1 MCSFSVFGHSELR
14 LIESLEDICS
24 SLLDYNIHKERED
37 STRFSKGMSSTFK
50 TLHGLVAKG
59 VKVDLGIPYDLWD
72 KPSAEITNLKSQCEQ
87 LIEKHEADIESW
99 YFQHQEEK
107 PLVEYLCA
115 DRLLKKGEAGC
126 LTERL
131 IMNDEEKAEVL
142 ARQQADDRKTEL

>member
-1 MCSFSVFGHSELR
+1 
-14 LIESLEDICS
+14 
-24 SLLDYNIHKERED
+24 
-37 STRFSKGMSSTFK
+37 MSSTFQ

-87 LIEKHEADIESW
+87 LIEEHENDIERW
-99 YFQHQEEK
+99 YFSHQDDK
-107 PLVEYLCA
+107 PLVQYLCA

-131 IMNDEEKAEVL
+131 IMNDQEKAEAL
-142 ARQQADDRKTEL
+142 AKEQAKTSKNEL